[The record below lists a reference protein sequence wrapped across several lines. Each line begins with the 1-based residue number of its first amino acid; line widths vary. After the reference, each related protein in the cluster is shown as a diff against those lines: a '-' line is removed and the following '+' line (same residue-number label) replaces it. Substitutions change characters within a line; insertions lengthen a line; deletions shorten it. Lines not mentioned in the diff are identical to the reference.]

1 MVSQF
6 IHAPCNS
13 HLNVIDRILRY
24 LKGTPGQRI
33 WMKNNCSNDV
43 IGFSDANWV
52 GICDRKSTMGFCTFV
67 GGNLVT

>member
-1 MVSQF
+1 
-6 IHAPCNS
+6 
-13 HLNVIDRILRY
+13 
-24 LKGTPGQRI
+24 
-33 WMKNNCSNDV
+33 MKNNCTNDV